1 MFKTNGRLRR
11 GASVGLLAGAAAL
24 GTGCAVSTQQE
35 VQAGA
40 QEAAQVN
47 QQLPIVQDAALDRY
61 INGLGNQLASHGQRN
76 IPFHFFIVNSNVVNA
91 FSLEGGYVYINRGII
106 EHASNLSE
114 LAGVVGHEIGHVENR
129 DVVTQQQRLQGAN
142 IGIALASVLLGQ
154 QPGALAQTAVNV
166 GGTAVFAHYS
176 RQDESNAD
184 AASVKLTTAAGI
196 SPQGLVTFFHKLLQ
210 MRQSQPGLF
219 DQWFATHPTEEQRI
233 ADTQQLVSQVPAS
246 RLRSLTTDTRAFET
260 FKARMAQYP
269 APPPGAN
276 GQ

>member
-1 MFKTNGRLRR
+1 MPKPNQRLRR
-11 GASVGLLAGAAAL
+11 GVGVALLAGASAL
-24 GTGCAVSTQQE
+24 GVGCAVTTQQE
-35 VQAGA
+35 IQAGA
-40 QEAAQVN
+40 QQAAQVN
-47 QQLPIVQDAALDRY
+47 QQLPIVQDAALTRY
-61 INGLGNQLASHGQRN
+61 INDLGNRLAANGQRN
-76 IPFHFFIVNSNVVNA
+76 IPFHFFIVNTNVVNA

-114 LAGVVGHEIGHVENR
+114 LAGVVAHEIGHVEHR

-142 IGIALASVLLGQ
+142 IGLALASVLLGQ
-154 QPGALAQTAVNV
+154 QPGALAQTAINV
-166 GGTAVFAHYS
+166 GGTAVFARYS

-184 AASVKLTTAAGI
+184 AAAVKLTNAAGI
-196 SPQGLVTFFHKLLQ
+196 SPEGLVNFFRKLLQ

-233 ADTQQLVSQVPAS
+233 TDVQQLIAQIPAS
-246 RLRSLTTDTRAFET
+246 RLRSLTMNTQAFNN

-269 APPPGAN
+269 APPPSAN